1 MSGGWPQRH
10 RAGRAAALLA
20 LTLAEP
26 AHGHAAQVTGV
37 SSGGREVHVKLADHE
52 SVQPGASVQAGP
64 RTPPLRVVEVVGQ
77 RARLWSDQPVQ
88 LAVHQQL
95 SMPHAVRATAPLP
108 PRQAWRLTSKPDAA
122 AGEKLAA
129 QQTRWQILQEAWQ
142 PWIAAPLRRGGAPAR
157 QIKGQVNLAA
167 VGVAGDSPWAAL
179 RMGHDVQWLGVM
191 GTPLAWRHDVAV
203 WVEPWQASAGPS
215 ANRALQVRQ
224 AQLSLDPQFSRPW
237 GAALG
242 RVWVPEGGASA
253 TLDGAAVRVRPL
265 PQLEITSYAGSVP
278 SLRTTAVQPSAWRA
292 GAAAVWRGRWRG
304 WQSEL
309 GADGSLGRVAGG
321 WDRGQVALRARGEHQ
336 RLGRAEAELQL
347 GLGQASLADTAWASE
362 AAPPGGV
369 RPLRATLDYAPTQLG
384 RWRPRLRYQYTAS
397 ELTRELAWTLPNQ
410 GWGTAQ
416 SHALSGWLELPNWW
430 GLRTAASGW
439 ASLTSSEDPWEDW
452 RFGGTVQLSKPG
464 WPAGNCDSQL
474 VAVAQTGPYLS
485 GGSLAAG
492 LVWSPGLQWSWHGR
506 LRWNHDRVETSGSTA
521 QGLDARIGLDW
532 GRHPWSVGLSFGGR
546 RTLWTDVEV
555 TRDWLDATVNATYR
569 L

>member
-1 MSGGWPQRH
+1 MI
-10 RAGRAAALLA
+10 GRALRVYLA
-20 LTLAEP
+20 LRTTAVVTLGLALPLIADAAEI
-26 AHGHAAQVTGV
+26 TGV
-37 SSGGREVHVKLADHE
+37 SAGGRELHVQLAPHE
-52 SVQPGASVQAGP
+52 SVQPGAVVHAGP
-64 RTPPLRVVEVVGQ
+64 RAAQLRVVEVVGQ

-88 LAVHQQL
+88 LTVRQQL
-95 SMPHAVRATAPLP
+95 SMPQAVQAPAPPP
-108 PRQAWRLTSKPDAA
+108 PRQAWRLTPQPDTAA
-122 AGEKLAA
+122 SERLAA
-129 QQTRWQILQEAWQ
+129 HHTRWRILLEAWQ
-142 PWIAAPLRRGGAPAR
+142 PWVADPLRRGGTPAQ
-157 QIKGQVNLAA
+157 QIKGRVSLAA
-167 VGVAGDSPWAAL
+167 IGLAGDSPWAAL
-179 RMGHDVQWLGVM
+179 RMAHELQWLGVL

-203 WVEPWQASAGPS
+203 WLEPWQGGTRPIAD
-215 ANRALQVRQ
+215 RALQVRQ

-265 PQLEITSYAGSVP
+265 PQLEITSYAGSLP

-292 GAAAVWRGRWRG
+292 GAAAVWRGPLRG
-304 WQSEL
+304 WHSEL
-309 GADGSLGRVAGG
+309 GADGSLGQIASG

-336 RLGRAEAELQL
+336 RWGRAEAELQL
-347 GLGQASLADTAWASE
+347 GLGQATLAGTAWANE

-369 RPLRATLDYAPTQLG
+369 RPLRGTLDYAPAQLG

-430 GLRTAASGW
+430 GLRTAASSW
-439 ASLTSSEDPWEDW
+439 ASLTASEDPWEDW
-452 RFGGTVQLSKPG
+452 RFGGTLQISKPG

-492 LVWSPGLQWSWHGR
+492 LVWSPGPYWSWHGR
-506 LRWNHDRVETSGSTA
+506 LRWNHDRVETSGSSA
-521 QGLDARIGLDW
+521 QGLDARIGVDW
-532 GRHPWSVGLSFGGR
+532 GRQPWSLGLSAGGR

-555 TRDWLDATVNATYR
+555 ARDWLDAAVNATYR